1 VTVAVTGATGELGGR
16 VARRLADRAQR
27 QRLVVRDAARAPALE
42 GAEVR
47 EASGYD
53 AADEMRAALEG
64 AHTLLLVPAQEA
76 PNRVELHG
84 TAVDAARDA
93 GVERIVYLSFIGARP
108 ECTFTFGRD
117 HWHSEELIRSTGL
130 PFTFLRMSIYMD
142 FIPSFAGE
150 DGIIRGPAGHGRLG
164 AVLRDDLADAAVAVL
179 TGEGHEGVTY
189 EITGPRSFS
198 LAEIAQE
205 LSRATGREI
214 TYEEETV
221 EQAWESRT
229 GLGPD
234 WAVEGWITSYL
245 AIARGEL
252 DVVSGDVER
261 LTGHPATDLADWL
274 RA

>member
-16 VARRLADRAQR
+16 VARRLADRGQR

-47 EASGYD
+47 EASGYHS
-53 AADEMRAALEG
+53 ADEMRAALEG

-76 PNRVELHG
+76 PNRVELHT

-93 GVERIVYLSFIGARP
+93 GLERIVYFSFVGARP
-108 ECTFTFGRD
+108 DCTFTFGRD
-117 HWHSEELIRSTGL
+117 HWHTEELIRSTGL
-130 PFTFLRMSIYMD
+130 PFTFLRMSLYMD

-150 DGIIRGPAGHGRLG
+150 DGVIRGPAGEGRLG

-179 TGEGHEGVTY
+179 ASEGHEGVTY
-189 EITGPRSFS
+189 DITGPRSFS

-205 LSRATGREI
+205 LSRAPGREI
-214 TYEEETV
+214 TYEKETV
-221 EQAWESRT
+221 EQAWESRA

-234 WAVEGWITSYL
+234 WALEGWISSYL